1 VRAMSPSGRMRNPG
15 TGRSRRLRSRKAPA
29 RKSGGAFLPTARQ
42 TGPSHRD
49 RRRSPDSGSLRI
61 GSLAQR
67 KACQFPTDL
76 RPQHQLRP
84 KAEHR
89 HRRAHHNAWRGAS
102 VMPRPLD
109 RKASLE
115 RERPG
120 LPPRRPGRVRQSRTN
135 PNHRRR
141 TACPGKDATAR
152 EPAPLRFTPAR
163 QGQAGRR
170 GPTLSRT
177 ARKVDPSRRSGQSHR
192 EGGEQNSV
200 NKSTG
205 RAHFIVPLSTERP
218 TRRGCVDLHWW

>member
-102 VMPRPLD
+102 VMPRPRTGRQVLSENDLAFPLD
-109 RKASLE
+109 DRGEYGKAGPTQTIDAGQPALG
-115 RERPG
+115 RTQ
-120 LPPRRPGRVRQSRTN
+120 PPAN
-135 PNHRRR
+135 PRHS
-141 TACPGKDATAR
+141 DL
-152 EPAPLRFTPAR
+152 PLR
-163 QGQAGRR
+163 
-170 GPTLSRT
+170 
-177 ARKVDPSRRSGQSHR
+177 
-192 EGGEQNSV
+192 
-200 NKSTG
+200 G
-205 RAHFIVPLSTERP
+205 RAKPEDAA
-218 TRRGCVDLHWW
+218 RRFRVLHGRLILVGARDNRIEKAESRIL